1 MTDDEL
7 RALVREA
14 IAKHLGTGAPAPPS
28 AAAAP
33 TPAWRAH
40 VSFGKFLL
48 PRGADRASS
57 SRPFPVTTAASAS
70 PTATD
75 AVSARSGLLGAE
87 RSRRIQSNRAMRR
100 YCGGRRR
107 DNEQHE

>member
-14 IAKHLGTGAPAPPS
+14 IAKHLGPGAPAPPP

-48 PRGADRASS
+48 PRGDDEGG
-57 SRPFPVTTAASAS
+57 PCLIE
-70 PTATD
+70 PT
-75 AVSARSGLLGAE
+75 VSCNHCGFC
-87 RSRRIQSNRAMRR
+87 QS
-100 YCGGRRR
+100 YG
-107 DNEQHE
+107 H